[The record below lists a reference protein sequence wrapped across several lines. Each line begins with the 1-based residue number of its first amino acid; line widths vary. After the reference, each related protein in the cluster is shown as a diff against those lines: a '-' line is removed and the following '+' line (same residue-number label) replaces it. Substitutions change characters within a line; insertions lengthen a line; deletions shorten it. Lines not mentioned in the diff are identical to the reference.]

1 MVKKINDLYYLNR
14 TEAIDYLLHA
24 YQLKWCNTRW
34 SSSTISLSFEL
45 KGGARRVIKVPAYKI
60 RKSKTVRVKKNDL
73 DAFF

>member
-1 MVKKINDLYYLNR
+1 MVKKINDLYFLNR

-34 SSSTISLSFEL
+34 SSGSISLSFEL
-45 KGGARRVIKVPAYKI
+45 KGGTRRVIKVPAYKI
-60 RKSKTVRVKKNDL
+60 RKSKIVRIKKSDL